1 MCKYKLMDNVRSAA
15 SCGAF
20 MHRFPAQTDSLTT
33 IDESKPRMMN
43 FSLEKK
49 IFREKIFC
57 SMLDWSLCV
66 NPFHC

>member
-1 MCKYKLMDNVRSAA
+1 
-15 SCGAF
+15 

-49 IFREKIFC
+49 NIYKNILLNARLEFMCKSI
-57 SMLDWSLCV
+57 SLLV
-66 NPFHC
+66 YYVAWQKLHIPHMQR

>member
-1 MCKYKLMDNVRSAA
+1 
-15 SCGAF
+15 

-66 NPFHC
+66 NPFHCYFIMLLGKSYIFHTCKDDD